1 MVETHFQAIF
11 EPKKPGILRTSD
23 YAYNPDDDT
32 VFILQMYYIFISL
45 LWLLII
51 SYFGIWQEKLSFILF
66 LPLAAFFITFLYIEH
81 ISVYVE
87 ESMMQSNYLSLGL
100 ILALPM
106 LSWMLKEYNGN
117 RRHFITII
125 VLALVL
131 SLLTF
136 VDIWVPEN
144 RISIYR
150 HIRSSFQVMSVSLF
164 IYALCAF
171 YFYSYAG
178 MDDFQHVGHMPGAT
192 NHFKETKDNLKSVK
206 VNQKFKVSKKPKY
219 KVTSVFDSKHEH
231 IHPEENKH

>member
-1 MVETHFQAIF
+1 MSDDHVFQTIF
-11 EPKKPGILRTSD
+11 EQKKGLISSK

-66 LPLAAFFITFLYIEH
+66 LPLAAFFITFLYLEH

-87 ESMMQSNYLSLGL
+87 ESMLQSNYLSLGL

-117 RRHFITII
+117 RKHFITII

-144 RISIYR
+144 RISVYR

-171 YFYSYAG
+171 YFYSYAS
-178 MDDFQHVGHMPGAT
+178 MDDFQHPGHMPGST
-192 NHFKETKDNLKSVK
+192 NHFTETWDNLKNVK
-206 VNQKFKVSKKPKY
+206 QKKGKTKFSYKGKSSSKN
-219 KVTSVFDSKHEH
+219 H
-231 IHPEENKH
+231 IHERNFETSHAE

>member
-1 MVETHFQAIF
+1 MSDTFETIF
-11 EPKKPGILRTSD
+11 ENKKGKFQPSGKYS
-23 YAYNPDDDT
+23 YQVEDDT

-45 LWLLII
+45 LWLLLI
-51 SYFGIWQEKLSFILF
+51 SYFNLWDEKLSFILF
-66 LPLAAFFITFLYIEH
+66 LPLVAFFFTFLYLEH

-87 ESMMQSNYLSLGL
+87 ESMLQSNYLSLGL

-117 RRHFITII
+117 RKHFITVI

-144 RISIYR
+144 RISVYR

-171 YFYSYAG
+171 YFYTYAG
-178 MDDFQHVGHMPGAT
+178 MDDFQHVGHMPGLV
-192 NHFKETKDNLKSVK
+192 NHVTTKENL
-206 VNQKFKVSKKPKY
+206 NGVSKKHSPKRN
-219 KVTSVFDSKHEH
+219 SHDSDLHVHAE
-231 IHPEENKH
+231 

>member
-1 MVETHFQAIF
+1 MSDTFETIF
-11 EPKKPGILRTSD
+11 ENKKGKFQPSGKYSYQIE
-23 YAYNPDDDT
+23 DDT

-51 SYFGIWQEKLSFILF
+51 SYFNLWDEKLSFILF
-66 LPLAAFFITFLYIEH
+66 LPLVAFFFTFLYLEH

-87 ESMMQSNYLSLGL
+87 ESMLQSNYLSLGL

-117 RRHFITII
+117 RKHFITVI

-144 RISIYR
+144 RISVYR

-171 YFYSYAG
+171 YFYTYAG
-178 MDDFQHVGHMPGAT
+178 MDDFQHVGHMPGLV
-192 NHFKETKDNLKSVK
+192 NHFTPPNENIKG
-206 VNQKFKVSKKPKY
+206 VSKKSSPK
-219 KVTSVFDSKHEH
+219 K
-231 IHPEENKH
+231 NKSSFNNNDLDIEAE

>member
-1 MVETHFQAIF
+1 MSEETFQAIF
-11 EPKKPGILRTSD
+11 EPKRGLLSTK

-45 LWLLII
+45 LWILLI
-51 SYFGIWQEKLSFILF
+51 SYFNLWQEKLSFILF

-117 RRHFITII
+117 RKHFITVV

-136 VDIWVPEN
+136 VDVWVPEN
-144 RISIYR
+144 RISVYR

-171 YFYSYAG
+171 YFYSYAN
-178 MDDFQHVGHMPGAT
+178 MDDFQHPGHTGPT
-192 NHFKETKDNLKSVK
+192 SHFNETWENLKDVK
-206 VNQKFKVSKKPKY
+206 IKKGKKGFKGYPSKK
-219 KVTSVFDSKHEH
+219 
-231 IHPEENKH
+231 N

>member
-1 MVETHFQAIF
+1 MSEETFQTIF
-11 EPKKPGILRTSD
+11 ETNKRGVSCGK

-32 VFILQMYYIFISL
+32 VFILQMYYIFIAL
-45 LWLLII
+45 LWILLI
-51 SYFGIWQEKLSFILF
+51 SYFNLWQEKLSFILF

-117 RRHFITII
+117 RKHFITVI

-136 VDIWVPEN
+136 VDVWVPEN
-144 RISIYR
+144 RISVYR

-171 YFYSYAG
+171 YFYSYAN
-178 MDDFQHVGHMPGAT
+178 MDDFQHPGHTGPE
-192 NHFKETKDNLKSVK
+192 NHFNETWENLKDVKIRKGKKGFKGYNSKASKNYKEEKSSSV
-206 VNQKFKVSKKPKY
+206 
-219 KVTSVFDSKHEH
+219 
-231 IHPEENKH
+231 